1 MTHSLSGDEKE
12 NVGFTCDGILVSF
25 YKREI
30 LPFMTIWMVLEDI
43 VFIEINQIQTD
54 KYCTISLTCGT

>member
-30 LPFMTIWMVLEDI
+30 LPFMTIQINWEDI
-43 VFIEINQIQTD
+43 ILSKISQTEKD
-54 KYCTISLTCGT
+54 KYYMISPICRI